1 MQFNY
6 SPLVAEK
13 NNYSPKMKNSYI
25 AYNFNNRLSNPANN
39 FMAKNCLYGAT
50 NITKHSDYI
59 VTG

>member
-1 MQFNY
+1 
-6 SPLVAEK
+6 
-13 NNYSPKMKNSYI
+13 MKNSYI
-25 AYNFNNRLSNPANN
+25 AYNFDNRLSNPANN